1 MTFLSNTPPTNQ
13 NDFQLISAVTPFLFP
28 PRYPL
33 RKNTYSD
40 RSSTQ
45 VGWQQDYNKK
55 RSLPIERKEYF

>member
-28 PRYPL
+28 LRYPL

-55 RSLPIERKEYF
+55 